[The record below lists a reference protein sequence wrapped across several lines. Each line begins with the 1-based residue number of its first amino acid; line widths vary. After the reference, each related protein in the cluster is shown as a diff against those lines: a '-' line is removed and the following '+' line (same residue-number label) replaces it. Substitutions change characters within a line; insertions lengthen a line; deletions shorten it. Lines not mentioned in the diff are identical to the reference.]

1 MVRNIRFSGAEWSV
15 LFYCS
20 KYFVG
25 STLTVSAEALVH
37 LETKLDDVRVR
48 DKVEAA
54 RHRHPYGRT
63 DTLHL
68 AESDSEIVPA
78 LLEALLR
85 IADMTSVPVLSA

>member
-1 MVRNIRFSGAEWSV
+1 M

-20 KYFVG
+20 KYFAG

-63 DTLHL
+63 DTLQL
-68 AESDSEIVPA
+68 AESDSEIVPV

>member
-1 MVRNIRFSGAEWSV
+1 M
-15 LFYCS
+15 
-20 KYFVG
+20 
-25 STLTVSAEALVH
+25 H
-37 LETKLDDVRVR
+37 LEKKLDDVRVR

-63 DTLHL
+63 DTLQL
-68 AESDSEIVPA
+68 SESDSEIVPA

>member
-1 MVRNIRFSGAEWSV
+1 M
-15 LFYCS
+15 LLYCS
-20 KYFVG
+20 KYFAE

-63 DTLHL
+63 DTLQL

>member
-1 MVRNIRFSGAEWSV
+1 M

-20 KYFVG
+20 KYFAG

-63 DTLHL
+63 DASLQL